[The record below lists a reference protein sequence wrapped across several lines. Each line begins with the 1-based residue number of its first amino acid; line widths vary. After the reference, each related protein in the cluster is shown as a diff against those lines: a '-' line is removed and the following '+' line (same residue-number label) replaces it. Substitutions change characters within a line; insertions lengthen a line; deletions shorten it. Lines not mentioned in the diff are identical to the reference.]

1 MSRSNRSFLSPVAGA
16 HSYFAVKI
24 ETQFFSRLRDV
35 VGSNPLSLELPEGA
49 TVGDLLTR
57 LYATHPGMQGWDK
70 TLLVA
75 VGLEFA
81 DRTQVLHEG
90 DSVSVMP
97 PVQGG

>member
-1 MSRSNRSFLSPVAGA
+1 M
-16 HSYFAVKI
+16 KI
-24 ETQFFSRLRDV
+24 ETQFFSRLRDLA
-35 VGSNPLSLELPEGA
+35 GGNQTTFELPEGS
-49 TVGDLLTR
+49 TVSDLLEY
-57 LYATHPGMQGWDK
+57 LYAEHPAMREWDR

-81 DRTQVLHEG
+81 ERTQVLREG

>member
-1 MSRSNRSFLSPVAGA
+1 M
-16 HSYFAVKI
+16 KI

-35 VGSNPLSLELPEGA
+35 AGGNQLTLDLPEGA
-49 TVGDLLTR
+49 TVGDLLAR
-57 LYATHPGMQGWDK
+57 LYTTHPGMQGWDK
-70 TLLVA
+70 TLLIA

-81 DRTQVLHEG
+81 ERTQVLHEG

>member
-1 MSRSNRSFLSPVAGA
+1 M
-16 HSYFAVKI
+16 KI

-35 VGSNPLSLELPEGA
+35 VGGNPLSLELPEGA
-49 TVGDLLTR
+49 TVGDLLAR
-57 LYATHPGMQGWDK
+57 LYAEHPRVQDWDK
-70 TLLVA
+70 TLLIA

-81 DRTQVLHEG
+81 DRAQILHEG